1 MSSQQ
6 NKDRTSTLAELL
18 KDKPRRGRPP
28 HSVSRQNVYVAISA
42 EEKQEIKRLA
52 ELLPESFSR
61 ADLPDLAIAILT
73 ARLEALHR
81 AVADR
86 NREIPEGV
94 TDLESIYLLWDLS
107 VPEKSPERKW
117 TSIRVSPQEVIELG
131 RAHGTLNAAFGANRS
146 DTFSLALVLLA
157 NYLETRD
164 FSDVK
169 TLAEARK
176 RILGNY
182 L

>member
-18 KDKPRRGRPP
+18 KDKPKRGRPP

-42 EEKQEIKRLA
+42 EEKQEINRLA
-52 ELLPESFSR
+52 ELLPENFSR

-73 ARLEALHR
+73 ARLESLHR

-146 DTFSLALVLLA
+146 ETFSLALVLLA
-157 NYLETRD
+157 NYLETRN
-164 FSDVK
+164 FADVK

>member
-1 MSSQQ
+1 M
-6 NKDRTSTLAELL
+6 
-18 KDKPRRGRPP
+18 
-28 HSVSRQNVYVAISA
+28 
-42 EEKQEIKRLA
+42 
-52 ELLPESFSR
+52 
-61 ADLPDLAIAILT
+61 
-73 ARLEALHR
+73 
-81 AVADR
+81 
-86 NREIPEGV
+86 
-94 TDLESIYLLWDLS
+94 
-107 VPEKSPERKW
+107 PEKSPERKW

-146 DTFSLALVLLA
+146 ETFSLALVLLA

-164 FSDVK
+164 FTDVK